1 MRLEK
6 LRPTVLRMTV
16 HSYELATI
24 IAALRWMVDKE
35 PQDVPAESLQM
46 VNNLLADYERELS
59 HLNDPAKTPPA
70 RPDPSAGQRPTGDS
84 PSA

>member
-6 LRPTVLRMTV
+6 MRPTVLRMTV

-24 IAALRWMVDKE
+24 IATLRWMVDKE

-46 VNNLLADYERELS
+46 VKNLLTDYERELS
-59 HLNDPAKTPPA
+59 QLNDPTKT
-70 RPDPSAGQRPTGDS
+70 RPTQSDPNAEQPPKGDS
-84 PSA
+84 LST